1 MENKAL
7 LWFVLATL
15 VWDVLRGHVLC
26 SGRSRR
32 SAPLT
37 LDLNRVDVDINFL
50 NENGS
55 LSVSLLQ
62 VESKIN
68 KWLLYIV
75 FTIKSKQTPFFRNAY
90 LQQRKT
96 VCNKGQC
103 VLC

>member
-1 MENKAL
+1 M
-7 LWFVLATL
+7 
-15 VWDVLRGHVLC
+15 LC
-26 SGRSRR
+26 SGRSRV

-62 VESKIN
+62 VENKIN

-75 FTIKSKQTPFFRNAY
+75 VTIKSKQTPFFRNTY
-90 LQQRKT
+90 LQKTKT